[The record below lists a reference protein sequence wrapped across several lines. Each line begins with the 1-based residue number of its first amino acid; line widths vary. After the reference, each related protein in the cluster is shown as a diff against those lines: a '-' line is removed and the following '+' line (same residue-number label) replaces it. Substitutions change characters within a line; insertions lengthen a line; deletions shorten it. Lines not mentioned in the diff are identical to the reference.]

1 VTETIFELRPVP
13 RHVFVAID
21 FETANYSADS
31 ACALGL
37 VRVEDGIVTDE
48 LALPIRPPER
58 WFVPRFT
65 ALHGIAWE
73 HVAEAPDFAG
83 HYPAIARFA
92 AGAEF
97 LAAHNAGFDRNVLR
111 ATAARYGLPPL
122 RKHFVCTVKLARAAW
137 NIHPTR
143 LPNVCLTLGIDLA
156 RHHDALADARACA
169 AIVARAMADA
179 PHLIDQSRM

>member
-1 VTETIFELRPVP
+1 MTEPLFELRPMP

-21 FETANYSADS
+21 FVTANYSADS

-111 ATAARYGLPPL
+111 ATAARYGLPSL
-122 RKHFVCTVKLARAAW
+122 RKRFVCTVRLARAAW
-137 NIHPTR
+137 NIRPTR
-143 LPNVCLTLGIDLA
+143 LPNVCQTLGIDLVQ
-156 RHHDALADARACA
+156 HHDALADARACA
-169 AIVARAMADA
+169 AIVARAMAETPA
-179 PHLIDQSRM
+179 SIERARM